1 MYNLLYKSGSSREV
15 GTLKFFREK
24 YNRRNVTPE
33 KVTDSYEGTEQF
45 LLQIGKAY
53 IIEAALEFWGMEKLD
68 DCPAKNKP
76 PPGIAHQK
84 NEKKVEYFNTFICK
98 FVDEYV
104 LPAREK
110 EKVVGAEEN
119 DDDQTINLDRVK

>member
-1 MYNLLYKSGSSREV
+1 MYNLLYKSRSSREV

-24 YNRRNVTPE
+24 YNRHNVTPE
-33 KVTDSYEGTEQF
+33 KVSDSCKVTEQF

-53 IIEAALEFWGMEKLD
+53 IIEAALVFWGMEKLD

-84 NEKKVEYFNTFICK
+84 DENKVKYFNTFIGK

-104 LPAREK
+104 VPA
-110 EKVVGAEEN
+110 G
-119 DDDQTINLDRVK
+119 